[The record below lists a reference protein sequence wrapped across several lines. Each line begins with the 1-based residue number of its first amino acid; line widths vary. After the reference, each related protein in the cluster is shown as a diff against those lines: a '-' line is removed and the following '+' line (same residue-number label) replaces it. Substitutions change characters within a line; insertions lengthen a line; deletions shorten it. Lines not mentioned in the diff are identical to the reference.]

1 MMRTHKR
8 GLRLILLLLIASMLV
23 DICPGMAETVSDPAA
38 TETEAPVLP
47 SNPYR
52 IVLIAPGGWTNN
64 NGAEIKATVTDKENI
79 GWQKIEYRMNGGV
92 WTDCEDLFDQGK
104 AEITV
109 HENGTFMLRVTDPY
123 DRTFDETAQVSTI
136 DLAVPLVSANIANS
150 VLHIDV
156 RDELSGIAG
165 VQINSMLFTTVEGNK
180 LDVELDDNMNKFEK
194 LAIRAFDF
202 AGNFSDPITLDNP
215 DYVKPVDPTPEPT
228 ATPKPSKKPGGSTS
242 ATDAPASAEPE
253 PDPTPTAVVVPA
265 ATDKPHGLGSSLIY
279 VSDEDW
285 MEPTQA
291 PTAEPTAEPT
301 AAPTPEPIIQTEY
314 ITIGPGMPYQAD
326 SNSHTLDVLYSAATN
341 KQFITLQ
348 SKAGNTFYL
357 VIDYDKPIDEEA
369 EMYET
374 YFLNLVDERD
384 LLALMS
390 DEEKEEVPT
399 PTPEI
404 IYVTPEPT
412 AVPAPM
418 PVVTEPEPEKKP
430 DQMTAIIALAAIVL
444 LGGGGAIFMLKNKGK
459 GGTPAIQ
466 KFYIDLQEKGLS
478 PKYIKNIHGCLHKA
492 LDIAVRID
500 YITKNPTSA
509 CIIPRVIQKE
519 MHPLDAPEQVQLL
532 QSLKG
537 KKNEALIVTALF
549 TGMRA
554 GELLG
559 LTWDN
564 VDFDHGVIH
573 IVKQLTQSRGEGH
586 PFAFGTLKNGKT
598 RSINP
603 APFVLVTLKA
613 HKEYQEEQKRI
624 AGDLWNEGKFPN
636 LVFTH
641 ADGSHL
647 SQPTIWKA
655 FQKALEDAG
664 LNHHRLHDCR
674 HTFAVNSIRAGDDI
688 KTIQENMG
696 HYSAAFTLDR
706 YGHVTETMRQESAN
720 RMQAFIQGI
729 SGNGGGN
736 A

>member
-1 MMRTHKR
+1 MH
-8 GLRLILLLLIASMLV
+8 
-23 DICPGMAETVSDPAA
+23 
-38 TETEAPVLP
+38 
-47 SNPYR
+47 
-52 IVLIAPGGWTNN
+52 
-64 NGAEIKATVTDKENI
+64 
-79 GWQKIEYRMNGGV
+79 
-92 WTDCEDLFDQGK
+92 
-104 AEITV
+104 
-109 HENGTFMLRVTDPY
+109 HHPY

-136 DLAVPLVSANIANS
+136 DLAAPLVSANIANS

-194 LAIRAFDF
+194 LAVRAFDF

-242 ATDAPASAEPE
+242 ATETPASEEPAS
-253 PDPTPTAVVVPA
+253 DPTPTAVVVPA
-265 ATDKPHGLGSSLIY
+265 ATEKPHGLGSSLIY
-279 VSDEDW
+279 VSDDDW

-291 PTAEPTAEPT
+291 PTAVPTAEST

-326 SNSHTLDVLYSAATN
+326 GNSHTLDVLYSAATN

-412 AVPAPM
+412 AVPAPT

-459 GGTPAIQ
+459 GG
-466 KFYIDLQEKGLS
+466 
-478 PKYIKNIHGCLHKA
+478 KN
-492 LDIAVRID
+492 
-500 YITKNPTSA
+500 
-509 CIIPRVIQKE
+509 
-519 MHPLDAPEQVQLL
+519 
-532 QSLKG
+532 
-537 KKNEALIVTALF
+537 
-549 TGMRA
+549 RA
-554 GELLG
+554 
-559 LTWDN
+559 DN
-564 VDFDHGVIH
+564 D
-573 IVKQLTQSRGEGH
+573 
-586 PFAFGTLKNGKT
+586 
-598 RSINP
+598 
-603 APFVLVTLKA
+603 FVLDDDDD
-613 HKEYQEEQKRI
+613 ESDEEEPNQE
-624 AGDLWNEGKFPN
+624 
-636 LVFTH
+636 
-641 ADGSHL
+641 
-647 SQPTIWKA
+647 
-655 FQKALEDAG
+655 
-664 LNHHRLHDCR
+664 
-674 HTFAVNSIRAGDDI
+674 
-688 KTIQENMG
+688 
-696 HYSAAFTLDR
+696 
-706 YGHVTETMRQESAN
+706 
-720 RMQAFIQGI
+720 
-729 SGNGGGN
+729 
-736 A
+736 

>member
-1 MMRTHKR
+1 MMTMRKR
-8 GLRLILLLLIASMLV
+8 GRRMILLLLIASMLMG
-23 DICPGMAETVSDPAA
+23 ICPGMAETVNDLSGA
-38 TETEAPVLP
+38 ETPVLP
-47 SNPYR
+47 VNPYR
-52 IVLIAPGGWTNN
+52 IVLVAPGGWTNN
-64 NGAEIKATVTDKENI
+64 NGAEIKATVTDKESI
-79 GWQKIEYRMNGGV
+79 GWQKIEYRMNGGS
-92 WTDCEDLFDQGK
+92 WTDCEDRFDKGK
-104 AEITV
+104 AEITI

-123 DRTFDETAQVSTI
+123 DRTFEETAQVTSI
-136 DLAVPLVSANIANS
+136 DLAAPLVSANIANHA
-150 VLHIDV
+150 LHIEV

-194 LAIRAFDF
+194 LAVRAFDF

-228 ATPKPSKKPGGSTS
+228 AT
-242 ATDAPASAEPE
+242 DAPASAEPK

-265 ATDKPHGLGSSLIY
+265 ATEKPHGLGSSLIY

-326 SNSHTLDVLYSAATN
+326 GNSHTLDVLYSAATN

-412 AVPAPM
+412 AVPAPT

-459 GGTPAIQ
+459 GG
-466 KFYIDLQEKGLS
+466 
-478 PKYIKNIHGCLHKA
+478 KN
-492 LDIAVRID
+492 
-500 YITKNPTSA
+500 
-509 CIIPRVIQKE
+509 
-519 MHPLDAPEQVQLL
+519 
-532 QSLKG
+532 
-537 KKNEALIVTALF
+537 
-549 TGMRA
+549 RA
-554 GELLG
+554 
-559 LTWDN
+559 DN
-564 VDFDHGVIH
+564 D
-573 IVKQLTQSRGEGH
+573 
-586 PFAFGTLKNGKT
+586 
-598 RSINP
+598 
-603 APFVLVTLKA
+603 FVLDDDDD
-613 HKEYQEEQKRI
+613 EPDEEEPNQE
-624 AGDLWNEGKFPN
+624 
-636 LVFTH
+636 
-641 ADGSHL
+641 
-647 SQPTIWKA
+647 
-655 FQKALEDAG
+655 
-664 LNHHRLHDCR
+664 
-674 HTFAVNSIRAGDDI
+674 
-688 KTIQENMG
+688 
-696 HYSAAFTLDR
+696 
-706 YGHVTETMRQESAN
+706 
-720 RMQAFIQGI
+720 
-729 SGNGGGN
+729 
-736 A
+736 